1 MVVQA
6 TVKCGLQLNPRKCAT
21 LGIIAD
27 IMRKKAV
34 TETKSIT
41 KINGIA
47 VPEIQPGESYTYLR
61 LHITSAETFAKVE
74 EKLNQ

>member
-1 MVVQA
+1 M
-6 TVKCGLQLNPRKCAT
+6 
-21 LGIIAD
+21 
-27 IMRKKAV
+27 
-34 TETKSIT
+34 ETKSIT

-47 VPEIQPGESYTYLR
+47 VPAIQPGESYTYLR